1 MQEKQDQAAKRR
13 DAKER
18 ELEKAT
24 QKLRK
29 VASEMV
35 PMNAVIDGYQ
45 REIEQWLAAQPK
57 EQAAEAVL
65 KSIDDIRA
73 REQVLQSR
81 GRGVSVD
88 SIQRKIAADERSFR
102 QKEGQMQLPEG
113 GIETVNARFREQER
127 KMKDLNR
134 QIALHDHNNQI
145 LMAAHKEHSKRYRD
159 LRAFLEDSAK
169 DLFIQNLL
177 IKDYVGKLE
186 FDHEKKTL
194 VSSVDVNTRSGP
206 RAHDAFGGHKQLSGG
221 ENSYSNVCLLLALS
235 AISTCPWQVLDEF
248 DVFMCAGACVR
259 RAHIPSLHTFAGTKT
274 TARWRWSSS
283 ATA

>member
-45 REIEQWLAAQPK
+45 REIDQWLAAQPK

-65 KSIDDIRA
+65 KSVDDIRA

-127 KMKDLNR
+127 
-134 QIALHDHNNQI
+134 
-145 LMAAHKEHSKRYRD
+145 
-159 LRAFLEDSAK
+159 
-169 DLFIQNLL
+169 
-177 IKDYVGKLE
+177 
-186 FDHEKKTL
+186 
-194 VSSVDVNTRSGP
+194 
-206 RAHDAFGGHKQLSGG
+206 
-221 ENSYSNVCLLLALS
+221 
-235 AISTCPWQVLDEF
+235 
-248 DVFMCAGACVR
+248 
-259 RAHIPSLHTFAGTKT
+259 
-274 TARWRWSSS
+274 
-283 ATA
+283 